1 MVPDDPSNWVQSQGF
16 GPPPVGSKPPFHPRP
31 MRLAPS
37 FRRDD
42 LADETHSF
50 EVPLCC
56 VLISTSLRPSS
67 VIFSHLPSSA
77 LVNRHTVPYL
87 PVRGLRFPQGYLR
100 PLASWALRLLHC
112 ANEMYQ
118 SPESHTVTQWMKVRA
133 L

>member
-1 MVPDDPSNWVQSQGF
+1 
-16 GPPPVGSKPPFHPRP
+16 

-42 LADETHSF
+42 LADETPPF
-50 EVPLCC
+50 ECGIKHTQVPLCC
-56 VLISTSLRPSS
+56 VLIIASLQPPS
-67 VIFSHLPSSA
+67 VIFNHLQSSA

-118 SPESHTVTQWMKVRA
+118 SPESHTMDEGAYFVNA
-133 L
+133 